1 MESDADLFEDVFQNR
16 RVDQGIAFV
25 MTEAEVMSAGSED
38 YYLAALTL
46 SDLAAQV
53 LLEDAKHRAQ
63 SECLQSALGCIC
75 QVNCLVRDLLG
86 GFVRRCQ
93 W

>member
-25 MTEAEVMSAGSED
+25 MTEAEVMSTRSED
-38 YYLAALTL
+38 YYLAAFTL
-46 SDLAAQV
+46 PNLAVQV

-63 SECLQSALGCIC
+63 PECLQFARCLIR
-75 QVNCLVRDLLG
+75 QVKCWVRGLLG
-86 GFVRRCQ
+86 GFGRRFER
-93 W
+93 